1 LHRVRLLELVNHML
15 YTLALV
21 TPKRLT
27 NFRLEDELLEGL
39 SLVKDRDGI
48 PLTEQVRRA
57 VRLWLDS
64 RGVTVKTAKSGRRK
78 RASKA
83 Q

>member
-1 LHRVRLLELVNHML
+1 VTRQLDLGKSHALH
-15 YTLALV
+15 LAPV

-57 VRLWLDS
+57 VRMWLDS
-64 RGVTVKTAKSGRRK
+64 RGVTVKTAKPARRK
-78 RASKA
+78 RAGSA
-83 Q
+83 

>member
-1 LHRVRLLELVNHML
+1 
-15 YTLALV
+15 V
-21 TPKRLT
+21 TPKRLI

-39 SLVKDRDGI
+39 SQVKDRDGI

-64 RGVTVKTAKSGRRK
+64 RGITVTTAKPARRK
-78 RASKA
+78 RADKP

>member
-1 LHRVRLLELVNHML
+1 M
-15 YTLALV
+15 

-39 SLVKDRDGI
+39 SQVKDRDGI

-64 RGVTVKTAKSGRRK
+64 RAITVTTAKPARRK
-78 RASKA
+78 RADKP

>member
-1 LHRVRLLELVNHML
+1 
-15 YTLALV
+15 V

-64 RGVTVKTAKSGRRK
+64 RGVTVKTAKPARRK
-78 RASKA
+78 RADRG
-83 Q
+83 

>member
-1 LHRVRLLELVNHML
+1 M
-15 YTLALV
+15 

-64 RGVTVKTAKSGRRK
+64 RGVTVKTAKPARRK
-78 RASKA
+78 RADKA

>member
-1 LHRVRLLELVNHML
+1 
-15 YTLALV
+15 V
-21 TPKRLT
+21 TPKRLA

-78 RASKA
+78 RAERG
-83 Q
+83 

>member
-1 LHRVRLLELVNHML
+1 ML
-15 YTLALV
+15 YTLAAPV

-39 SLVKDRDGI
+39 SLVKARDGI

-64 RGVTVKTAKSGRRK
+64 RGVTVKTAKPARRK

>member
-1 LHRVRLLELVNHML
+1 
-15 YTLALV
+15 V

-64 RGVTVKTAKSGRRK
+64 RGVTVKTAKPARRK
-78 RASKA
+78 RADKA